1 MPGAQRIAQT
11 TPDAGDLRREV
22 RALTHRAH
30 RMALAQACATE
41 AYEDRLAALF
51 DTWMATGD
59 GRQRVVC
66 FATAAQFG
74 LDVRRYAESC
84 RQAATC
90 DGGEAVRML
99 YLAAAR
105 RLRSRWGEAARRLE
119 IGDATVAAAARVRAM
134 PATGESPLCA
144 HCARLRHDSR
154 RAGGHGA
161 LRPAGDLQWR
171 SLGGSAM
178 CETRAHQCMLCR
190 TDWMRH
196 RTGAD
201 PFVGWTISRRPR

>member
-1 MPGAQRIAQT
+1 
-11 TPDAGDLRREV
+11 
-22 RALTHRAH
+22 
-30 RMALAQACATE
+30 MALAQACATE

-119 IGDATVAAAARVRAM
+119 IGDATGAAAARVRAM

-144 HCARLRHDSR
+144 PCERLRHDSR
-154 RAGGHGA
+154 RAGDHGA

-171 SLGGSAM
+171 SLGGSNASA
-178 CETRAHQCMLCR
+178 T
-190 TDWMRH
+190 
-196 RTGAD
+196 
-201 PFVGWTISRRPR
+201 